1 MIRYIYQIAG
11 GIMAAAMAILIVVG
25 PRSRTWGARMQNVFL
40 AALLTFLI
48 TLLVQGF

>member
-1 MIRYIYQIAG
+1 MIRYIYQITG
-11 GIMAAAMAILIVVG
+11 GIMVIALATLIVVG
-25 PRSRTWGARMQNVFL
+25 PRSRTWGERMQNVFL